1 MLFDKA
7 LLLSQ
12 ITSILV
18 NKIKS
23 SEGQNDVSKEELEAL
38 ISKEINTLN
47 NVTELEVLSEKL
59 KLLHSFESQYLT
71 LIRDFKEEIKFVNS
85 IQEDLRKERTKFFS
99 ENLSLVSKS
108 LKETE
113 IDKNIR
119 DRWIEELVESFS
131 ISIDYST
138 QLTDQQTINK
148 LSDLR
153 KESTLVKKKVNS
165 NDSKQSDN

>member
-12 ITSILV
+12 IASILV